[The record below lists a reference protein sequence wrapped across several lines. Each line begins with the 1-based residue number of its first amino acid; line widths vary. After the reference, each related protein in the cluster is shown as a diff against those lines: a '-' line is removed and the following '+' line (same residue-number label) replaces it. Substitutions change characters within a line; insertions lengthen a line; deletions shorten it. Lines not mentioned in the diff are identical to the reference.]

1 MAATIRLKR
10 MGSKKRPFYR
20 LIAADSR
27 KPRDGRFIETLGFYN
42 PISQPAE
49 VKVNEALVFKWFERG
64 AVITTSAASLL
75 RREGYLQK
83 WELMK
88 QGVTGDLLETRM
100 ESIRNGQRRRM
111 EKREQAKKQI
121 KSAKTIAKE
130 AAAKEAVKTE
140 ATESAES
147 AKSAKAAEPVS
158 EKAPAKAAELASEE
172 APAKAAEPA
181 SEEAPAEAVPEE
193 AAGEKTPEKP
203 GEES

>member
-49 VKVNEALVFKWFERG
+49 IKFNEALVFKWLERG

-100 ESIRNGQRRRM
+100 ESIRNGQRSRM
-111 EKREQAKKQI
+111 ERREQAKKQI

-130 AAAKEAVKTE
+130 AAAKEAAKTE
-140 ATESAES
+140 ATRPAESAES
-147 AKSAKAAEPVS
+147 TRPAEPAPVKAAEPTP
-158 EKAPAKAAELASEE
+158 EKTPV
-172 APAKAAEPA
+172 KAAEPA
-181 SEEAPAEAVPEE
+181 PEEAPAEAAPEE
-193 AAGEKTPEKP
+193 AEGEKTPEKP

>member
-1 MAATIRLKR
+1 

-49 VKVNEALVFKWFERG
+49 VKVDEALVFKWFERG
-64 AVITTSAASLL
+64 AIITTTAASLL

-100 ESIRNGQRRRM
+100 ESIRNGQRSRM
-111 EKREQAKKQI
+111 ENREGSSRQRSGEGRGRRAGRINKKYQ
-121 KSAKTIAKE
+121 S
-130 AAAKEAVKTE
+130 
-140 ATESAES
+140 
-147 AKSAKAAEPVS
+147 
-158 EKAPAKAAELASEE
+158 
-172 APAKAAEPA
+172 
-181 SEEAPAEAVPEE
+181 
-193 AAGEKTPEKP
+193 G
-203 GEES
+203 

>member
-1 MAATIRLKR
+1 

-20 LIAADSR
+20 LVAADSR

-49 VKVNEALVFKWFERG
+49 IKVNEALVFKWFERG

-100 ESIRNGQRRRM
+100 ESIRNRQRSRM

-121 KSAKTIAKE
+121 KSVKTIAKE
-130 AAAKEAVKTE
+130 AAAKEAAK
-140 ATESAES
+140 AES
-147 AKSAKAAEPVS
+147 AKSAE
-158 EKAPAKAAELASEE
+158 SEE
-172 APAKAAEPA
+172 SAKAAEPA
-181 SEEAPAEAVPEE
+181 PEETPAEAAPEE
-193 AAGEKTPEKP
+193 AAGGKTREKS